1 MKTIILAAVAVLGLS
16 TAVMSDATGSL
27 EIFVVSEG
35 SDAVYTFGGD
45 AHLSFNVLDDIE
57 ALIGGEF
64 AFTDGF
70 GTALEITKWYIG
82 ARVDSDIYFT
92 LGNQGDLW
100 IDGMARELSA
110 TTLSTPV
117 SGEYSVIVGR
127 DSDDFAIAALTGYDI
142 DSEEFTNAQVVVSL
156 GTPLLVVTTVTAVLD
171 YNITSGDVGFGVAAE
186 GSVSFLNTM
195 GALTYVDDVFAYEA
209 GVGVASIT
217 GWLAGDQ
224 EELFQFVG
232 AGYEF
237 KVGEINIWTEATYNI
252 KATDTAVGAG
262 VVLSF

>member
-16 TAVMSDATGSL
+16 TAAMSGATGSL
-27 EIFVVSEG
+27 ETFVISEG

-45 AHLSFNVLDDIE
+45 AHLSFSVLDGTE
-57 ALIGGEF
+57 ALVGAEF
-64 AFTDGF
+64 ALTDGL
-70 GTALEITKWYIG
+70 GTDVEITEWYIG
-82 ARVDSDIYFT
+82 ARVGSDVYFT

-110 TTLSTPV
+110 TTLSAPV

-127 DSDDFAIAALTGYDI
+127 DSNDFAIAALAGYDN

-156 GTPLLVVTTVTAVLD
+156 GTPLLIATTVTAVLD
-171 YNITSGDVGFGVAAE
+171 YNFTSADVGFGVAAE
-186 GSVSFLNTM
+186 GTVSFLDTM

-209 GVGVASIT
+209 GVGVAGIT

-224 EELFQFVG
+224 DDLFQFVG

-237 KVGEINIWTEATYNI
+237 KVGEVNIWTEATYNI
-252 KATDTAVGAG
+252 NATDTAVGAG